1 MNTNKRKKKRF
12 DVRKVFIFLF
22 GMGISLVLGVVLAA
36 KTGEPT
42 PTSGDVSKSW
52 TVMDSK
58 AYAQDKLYEWKYKQW
73 SCLNKLWTRESN
85 WRPNAYNKVK
95 VMGKNA
101 GGIPQLLGL
110 DPKTPAPKQIDRGL
124 SYIYHRYHT
133 PCEAWKFFTR
143 KGYY

>member
-1 MNTNKRKKKRF
+1 MRKIF
-12 DVRKVFIFLF
+12 VFILII
-22 GMGISLVLGVVLAA
+22 GLLLMLGIRFA
-36 KTGEPT
+36 T
-42 PTSGDVSKSW
+42 PTSQPNPTGEVVEEGW

-58 AYAQDKLYEWKYKQW
+58 AYAQDKLYEWEYKQW
-73 SCLNKLWTRESN
+73 SCLNKLWTKESN

-110 DPKTPAPKQIDRGL
+110 DPRTPAPKQIDRGL
-124 SYIYHRYHT
+124 SYIYNRYHT
-133 PCEAWKFFTR
+133 PCEAWKFFTK

>member
-1 MNTNKRKKKRF
+1 MRKTLIAILLVGLMFIAGIRF
-12 DVRKVFIFLF
+12 
-22 GMGISLVLGVVLAA
+22 A
-36 KTGEPT
+36 T
-42 PTSGDVSKSW
+42 PTSQPKTTGEVVAEGW

-58 AYAQDKLYEWKYKQW
+58 AYAQDKIYEWQYKQW
-73 SCLNKLWTRESN
+73 LCLNKLWTKESN

-110 DPKTPAPKQIDRGL
+110 DPRTPAPKQIDRGL
-124 SYIYHRYHT
+124 SYIYNRYHT
-133 PCEAWKFFTR
+133 PCQAWKFFTK

>member
-1 MNTNKRKKKRF
+1 MRR
-12 DVRKVFIFLF
+12 I
-22 GMGISLVLGVVLAA
+22 LVLTLIIGSLLMISIRFATPISQPDP
-36 KTGEPT
+36 TGEVVAE
-42 PTSGDVSKSW
+42 GW

-58 AYAQDKLYEWKYKQW
+58 AYAQDKLYEWEYKQW
-73 SCLNKLWTRESN
+73 SCLNKLWTKESN

-110 DPKTPAPKQIDRGL
+110 DPTTPAPKQIDRGL
-124 SYIYHRYHT
+124 SYIYNRYHT
-133 PCEAWKFFTR
+133 PCEAWKFFTK